1 MQKTHSQKDHT
12 MDFKQLNKAL
22 QNLGEQYDVLM
33 SKVPSDKKHLV
44 DDAIKRMNTAN
55 NKEDLDRI
63 ESEELEKIT
72 ILERKEANNGN

>member
-1 MQKTHSQKDHT
+1 
-12 MDFKQLNKAL
+12 MDFKQLSKAL